1 MCEVCAANAALY
13 TCPKCEVK
21 TCCLNCVRI
30 HKKELN
36 CDGIRDRTK
45 FIPLKQM
52 SKMDFMSDYYFL
64 EECTRYVEDRKTDCL
79 KKYTRYNRDLPM
91 HLNRLRNAAKE
102 RKITLRFLIQNFQ
115 RHKENT
121 TYYDWRSKKIWWRIK
136 WFFVNAGMLC
146 YTDEK
151 CLEEEYLRDLL
162 SKYVDKDCIKD
173 VPDKQ
178 KLLYY
183 QSKGVQNLKVCGT
196 SLI

>member
-1 MCEVCAANAALY
+1 MCEVCAANTALY

-21 TCCLNCVRI
+21 TCCLHCVRI

-64 EECTRYVEDRKTDCL
+64 EECTRYVEDRKTDRV

-91 HLNRLRNAAKE
+91 HLNRLRNAAKD
-102 RKITLRFLIQNFQ
+102 RKITLRFLLQNFQ

-121 TYYDWRSKKIWWRIK
+121 TYFDWRTKKICWRIK

-162 SKYVDKDCIKD
+162 SKYVDKDCVKE
-173 VPDKQ
+173 VPEKQ
-178 KLLYY
+178 KLMFY
-183 QSKGVQNLKVCGT
+183 QSKGVQSLKV
-196 SLI
+196 